1 MGSQKINL
9 LLIKSRR
16 AVHRSA
22 AQGHWNF
29 PIAMAVLPSAN
40 APWRANLLTLHGHFL
55 PPSATCGDAYA
66 LLAADEK
73 LPGLAIIDEGR
84 IVGSIDR
91 HSLLT
96 TFARPVVR
104 DVYERR
110 PVALLMDRA
119 PLIVGPETSISELS
133 ERIGRDKPSAL
144 MSGFIIAENGRFI
157 GIGSVLDILQL
168 QVAEGR
174 QRGAELEAARAEAV
188 RADAAKSQFLANMSH
203 ELRTP
208 LNAVIGFA
216 DMIQGEMFGTGP
228 AAWERYRDYAGDI
241 GTSGRFLLHV
251 INDILDLSKASAGKA
266 ELREDRMSV
275 KSLISGVERFFRER
289 AAEAGLTLEARQ
301 AEPDIE
307 LWADETKLK
316 QVLLN
321 LVSNAIKFTPAGGR
335 VDLAVAAQ
343 PDGCLGLIVTDS
355 GIGIDADDIERV
367 FEPFVQVDSSLSR
380 RHAGTGL
387 GLPLARSFIELHG
400 GTIELTSQPNA
411 GTRVTV
417 LLPAARIQT
426 PTPALETAYP

>member
-1 MGSQKINL
+1 MEFESL
-9 LLIKSRR
+9 KSIGNCRT
-16 AVHRSA
+16 
-22 AQGHWNF
+22 
-29 PIAMAVLPSAN
+29 AMAATPSAN
-40 APWRANLLTLHGHFL
+40 APWRANLLTLHARFL
-55 PPSATCGDAYA
+55 PPSASCGDAYA
-66 LLAADEK
+66 LLAADED
-73 LPGLAIIDEGR
+73 LPGLAIIDDGT

-119 PLIVGPETSISELS
+119 PLIVDPDTNITDLS

-144 MSGFIIAENGRFI
+144 MSGFIIARDGKFI
-157 GIGSVLDILQL
+157 GMGSVLDILQL

-174 QRGAELEAARAEAV
+174 QRGQELEAARMEAV

-216 DMIQGEMFGTGP
+216 DIIHGEMFGAGE
-228 AAWERYRDYAGDI
+228 AAWNRYKDYAGDI
-241 GTSGRFLLHV
+241 GASGRFLLDV
-251 INDILDLSKASAGKA
+251 INDILDLTKAAAGKA

-275 KSLISGVERFFRER
+275 ADIVTGVGRFFRER
-289 AAEAGLTLEARQ
+289 AQEAELTLEIRGP
-301 AEPDIE
+301 EEDIE

-335 VDLAVAAQ
+335 VSMRADVRADGSLAITIA
-343 PDGCLGLIVTDS
+343 DS
-355 GIGIDADDIERV
+355 GIGIAKADLDRI
-367 FEPFVQVDSSLSR
+367 FQPFVQVDSSLSR

-387 GLPLARSFIELHG
+387 GLPLARSFVELHG
-400 GTIELTSQPNA
+400 GTVEIDSEPGT
-411 GTRVTV
+411 GTRATV
-417 LLPAARIQT
+417 LLPAARVHVV
-426 PTPALETAYP
+426 ALQD

>member
-1 MGSQKINL
+1 MVFESLKGIGNQ
-9 LLIKSRR
+9 
-16 AVHRSA
+16 H
-22 AQGHWNF
+22 
-29 PIAMAVLPSAN
+29 IAMAATPSAN
-40 APWRANLLTLHGHFL
+40 APWRANLLTLHARFL
-55 PPSATCGDAYA
+55 PPSASCGDAYA
-66 LLAADEK
+66 LLAADED
-73 LPGLAIIDEGR
+73 LPGLAIIEDGA

-119 PLIVGPETSISELS
+119 PLIVDPDTSITDLS

-144 MSGFIIAENGRFI
+144 MSGFIIARDGQFI
-157 GIGSVLDILQL
+157 GMGSVLDILQL

-174 QRGAELEAARAEAV
+174 QRGQELEAARMEAV

-216 DMIQGEMFGTGP
+216 DIIHGEMFGTGE
-228 AAWERYRDYAGDI
+228 AAWKRYKDYAGDI
-241 GTSGRFLLHV
+241 GASGRFLLDV
-251 INDILDLSKASAGKA
+251 INDILDLTKAAAGKA

-275 KSLISGVERFFRER
+275 ADVVTGVGRLFRER
-289 AAEAGLTLEARQ
+289 AQQAELTLDIRGP
-301 AEPDIE
+301 AEDIE

-321 LVSNAIKFTPAGGR
+321 LVSNAIKFTPAGGHVSVR
-335 VDLAVAAQ
+335 ADIRADGGLAISVA
-343 PDGCLGLIVTDS
+343 DS
-355 GIGIDADDIERV
+355 GIGIAKGDLDRI
-367 FEPFVQVDSSLSR
+367 FQPFVQVDSSLSR

-387 GLPLARSFIELHG
+387 GLPLARSFVELHG
-400 GTIELTSQPNA
+400 GTIEIDSEPGT
-411 GTRVTV
+411 GTRATV
-417 LLPAARIQT
+417 LLPAARVHVV
-426 PTPALETAYP
+426 ALLD

>member
-1 MGSQKINL
+1 MVFESLKGIGNQ
-9 LLIKSRR
+9 
-16 AVHRSA
+16 H
-22 AQGHWNF
+22 
-29 PIAMAVLPSAN
+29 IAMAATPSAN
-40 APWRANLLTLHGHFL
+40 APWRANLLTLHARFL
-55 PPSATCGDAYA
+55 PPSASCGDAYS
-66 LLAADEK
+66 LLAADED
-73 LPGLAIIDEGR
+73 LPGLAIIEDGA

-119 PLIVGPETSISELS
+119 PLIVDPDTSITDLS

-144 MSGFIIAENGRFI
+144 MSGFIIARDGQFI
-157 GIGSVLDILQL
+157 GMGSVLDILQL

-174 QRGAELEAARAEAV
+174 QRGQELEAARMEAV

-216 DMIQGEMFGTGP
+216 DIIHGEMFGTGE
-228 AAWERYRDYAGDI
+228 AAWKRYKDYAGDI
-241 GTSGRFLLHV
+241 GASGRFLLDV
-251 INDILDLSKASAGKA
+251 INDILDLTKAAAGKA

-275 KSLISGVERFFRER
+275 ADVVTGVGRLFRER
-289 AAEAGLTLEARQ
+289 AHEAELTLDIRGP
-301 AEPDIE
+301 AEDIE

-321 LVSNAIKFTPAGGR
+321 LVSNAIKFTPAGGHVSVR
-335 VDLAVAAQ
+335 ADIRADGGLAISVA
-343 PDGCLGLIVTDS
+343 DS
-355 GIGIDADDIERV
+355 GIGIAKGDLDRI
-367 FEPFVQVDSSLSR
+367 FQPFVQVDSSLSR

-387 GLPLARSFIELHG
+387 GLPLARSFVELHG
-400 GTIELTSQPNA
+400 GTIEIDSEPGT
-411 GTRVTV
+411 GTRATV
-417 LLPAARIQT
+417 LLPAARVHVV
-426 PTPALETAYP
+426 ALLD

>member
-1 MGSQKINL
+1 M
-9 LLIKSRR
+9 
-16 AVHRSA
+16 A
-22 AQGHWNF
+22 AT
-29 PIAMAVLPSAN
+29 PSAT
-40 APWRANLLTLHGHFL
+40 APWRATLLTLHARHL
-55 PPSATCGDAYA
+55 PPSATCGEAYA

-73 LPGLAIIDEGR
+73 LPGLAIIEDGV

-119 PLIVGPETSISELS
+119 PLIVDPDTNISDLS

-144 MSGFIIAENGRFI
+144 MSGFIVAKDGRFI
-157 GIGSVLDILQL
+157 GMGSVLDILQL

-174 QRGAELEAARAEAV
+174 QRGQELEAARMEAV

-216 DMIQGEMFGTGP
+216 DIIQSEMFGSGE
-228 AAWERYRDYAGDI
+228 AAWNRYKDYAGDI
-241 GTSGRFLLHV
+241 SSSGRFLLDV
-251 INDILDLSKASAGKA
+251 INDILDLTKAAAGKV

-275 KSLISGVERFFRER
+275 TALVSSAERFFRER
-289 AAEAGLTLEARQ
+289 AQIADLSLEISGPD
-301 AEPDIE
+301 EDIE

-335 VDLAVAAQ
+335 VSVRTERRTDGALA
-343 PDGCLGLIVTDS
+343 LTVTDS
-355 GIGIDADDIERV
+355 GIGIAQGDLDRI
-367 FEPFVQVDSSLSR
+367 FQPFVQVDSSLAR

-400 GTIELTSQPNA
+400 GTIDLASQPGS

-417 LLPAARIQT
+417 LLPAARIL
-426 PTPALETAYP
+426 AVELV

>member
-1 MGSQKINL
+1 MVAS
-9 LLIKSRR
+9 
-16 AVHRSA
+16 
-22 AQGHWNF
+22 
-29 PIAMAVLPSAN
+29 PSVT
-40 APWRANLLTLHGHFL
+40 APWRANLLTLHARFL

-73 LPGLAIIDEGR
+73 LPGLAIIEAGR

-110 PVALLMDRA
+110 PIALLMDRA
-119 PLIVGPETSISELS
+119 PLIVGPDTSLSDLS
-133 ERIGRDKPSAL
+133 EQIGRDKPSAL
-144 MSGFIIAENGRFI
+144 MSGFIVARDGHFI
-157 GIGSVLDILQL
+157 GMGSVLDILQL

-174 QRGAELEAARAEAV
+174 QRGLELEAARMEAV

-216 DMIQGEMFGTGP
+216 DIIQGEMFGTGE
-228 AAWERYRDYAGDI
+228 AAWSRYKDYAGDI
-241 GTSGRFLLHV
+241 GSSGRFLLDV
-251 INDILDLSKASAGKA
+251 INDILDLTKAAAGKA

-275 KSLISGVERFFRER
+275 VALVTGVERFFRER
-289 AAEAGLTLEARQ
+289 AREAGLTLETSGPTQ
-301 AEPDIE
+301 DIE

-335 VDLAVAAQ
+335 VSVRTEARQDGGLSLTVA
-343 PDGCLGLIVTDS
+343 DS
-355 GIGIDADDIERV
+355 GIGIAGDDLERI
-367 FEPFVQVDSSLSR
+367 FQPFVQVDSSLAR
-380 RHAGTGL
+380 RHTGTGL
-387 GLPLARSFIELHG
+387 GLPLARSFVELHG
-400 GTIELTSQPNA
+400 GTVEIASHPGS
-411 GTRVTV
+411 GTRVIV
-417 LLPAARIQT
+417 LLPAVRVQT
-426 PTPALETAYP
+426 GTALRAAV

>member
-1 MGSQKINL
+1 MAASL
-9 LLIKSRR
+9 
-16 AVHRSA
+16 SA
-22 AQGHWNF
+22 
-29 PIAMAVLPSAN
+29 I
-40 APWRANLLTLHGHFL
+40 APWRVNLLTLHDRFL

-66 LLAADEK
+66 LLASDEK
-73 LPGLAIIDEGR
+73 LPGLAIIEDGK

-119 PLIVGPETSISELS
+119 PLIVDPDTSISDLS

-144 MSGFIIAENGRFI
+144 MSGFIIADNGRFI
-157 GIGSVLDILQL
+157 GMGSVLDILQL

-174 QRGAELEAARAEAV
+174 QRGAELEAARTEAV

-216 DMIQGEMFGTGP
+216 DIIQSEMFGTGET
-228 AAWERYRDYAGDI
+228 AWARYRDYAADI
-241 GTSGRFLLHV
+241 GASGRFLLDV
-251 INDILDLSKASAGKA
+251 INDILDLTKASAGKM

-275 KSLISGVERFFRER
+275 STLVSGVERFFRER
-289 AAEAGLTLEARQ
+289 ARQAGLSLETHLADQ
-301 AEPDIE
+301 EIE

-321 LVSNAIKFTPAGGR
+321 LVSNAIKFTPSGGR
-335 VDLAVAAQ
+335 VSVSAVSR
-343 PDGCLGLIVTDS
+343 PDERLELIVADS
-355 GIGIDADDIERV
+355 GIGIAEGDLDRIFD
-367 FEPFVQVDSSLSR
+367 PFVQVDSSLSR

-400 GTIELTSQPNA
+400 GTIEIASRPNA

-417 LLPAARIQT
+417 LLPGNRVQAFESIRAAV
-426 PTPALETAYP
+426 

>member
-1 MGSQKINL
+1 M
-9 LLIKSRR
+9 
-16 AVHRSA
+16 A
-22 AQGHWNF
+22 AT
-29 PIAMAVLPSAN
+29 PSAN
-40 APWRANLLTLHGHFL
+40 APWRANLLTLHARFL
-55 PPSATCGDAYA
+55 PPSASCGDAYA
-66 LLAADEK
+66 LLAADED
-73 LPGLAIIDEGR
+73 LPGLAIIEDGA

-119 PLIVGPETSISELS
+119 PLIVDPDTSITDLS

-144 MSGFIIAENGRFI
+144 MSGFIVARDGQFI
-157 GIGSVLDILQL
+157 GMGSVLDILQL

-174 QRGAELEAARAEAV
+174 QRGQELEAARMEAV

-216 DMIQGEMFGTGP
+216 DIIQGEMFGAGE
-228 AAWERYRDYAGDI
+228 AAWNRYKDYAGDI
-241 GTSGRFLLHV
+241 GASGRFLLDV
-251 INDILDLSKASAGKA
+251 INDILDLTKAAAGKA

-275 KSLISGVERFFRER
+275 TQVINGVGRFFRER
-289 AAEAGLTLEARQ
+289 AQEAELTLEIRGP
-301 AEPDIE
+301 EEDVE

-335 VDLAVAAQ
+335 VSVRAEIRADGGLAMTVA
-343 PDGCLGLIVTDS
+343 DS
-355 GIGIDADDIERV
+355 GIGIAMADLDRI
-367 FEPFVQVDSSLSR
+367 FQPFVQVDSSLSR

-387 GLPLARSFIELHG
+387 GLPLARSFVELHG
-400 GTIELTSQPNA
+400 GTVEIDSEPGA
-411 GTRVTV
+411 GTRATV
-417 LLPAARIQT
+417 LLPAARVQVT
-426 PTPALETAYP
+426 ALLG

>member
-1 MGSQKINL
+1 M
-9 LLIKSRR
+9 
-16 AVHRSA
+16 A
-22 AQGHWNF
+22 AT
-29 PIAMAVLPSAN
+29 PSAN
-40 APWRANLLTLHGHFL
+40 APWRANLLTLHARFL
-55 PPSATCGDAYA
+55 PPSASCGDAYA
-66 LLAADEK
+66 LLAADED
-73 LPGLAIIDEGR
+73 LPGLAIIEDGA

-119 PLIVGPETSISELS
+119 PLIVDPDTSITDLS

-144 MSGFIIAENGRFI
+144 MSGFIVARDGQFI
-157 GIGSVLDILQL
+157 GMGSVLDILQL

-174 QRGAELEAARAEAV
+174 QRGQELEAARMEAV

-216 DMIQGEMFGTGP
+216 DIIQGEMFGAGE
-228 AAWERYRDYAGDI
+228 AAWNRYKDYAGDI
-241 GTSGRFLLHV
+241 GASGRFLLDV
-251 INDILDLSKASAGKA
+251 INDILDLTKAAAGKA

-275 KSLISGVERFFRER
+275 TQVINGVGRFFRER
-289 AAEAGLTLEARQ
+289 AQEAELTLEIRGP
-301 AEPDIE
+301 EEDVE

-335 VDLAVAAQ
+335 VSVRADIRADGGLAMTVA
-343 PDGCLGLIVTDS
+343 DS
-355 GIGIDADDIERV
+355 GIGIAMADLDRI
-367 FEPFVQVDSSLSR
+367 FQPFVQVDSSLSR

-387 GLPLARSFIELHG
+387 GLPLARSFVELHG
-400 GTIELTSQPNA
+400 GTVEIDSEPGA
-411 GTRVTV
+411 GTRATV
-417 LLPAARIQT
+417 LLPAARVQVT
-426 PTPALETAYP
+426 ALLG

>member
-1 MGSQKINL
+1 MVAS
-9 LLIKSRR
+9 
-16 AVHRSA
+16 
-22 AQGHWNF
+22 
-29 PIAMAVLPSAN
+29 PSTT
-40 APWRANLLTLHGHFL
+40 APWRANLLTLHARFL

-73 LPGLAIIDEGR
+73 LPGLAIIEEGR

-110 PVALLMDRA
+110 PVVLLMDRA
-119 PLIVGPETSISELS
+119 PLIVGPDTSISDLS
-133 ERIGRDKPSAL
+133 EQIGRDKPSAL
-144 MSGFIIAENGRFI
+144 MSGFIVAKDGQFI
-157 GIGSVLDILQL
+157 GMGSVLDILQL

-174 QRGAELEAARAEAV
+174 QRGLELEAARMEAV

-216 DMIQGEMFGTGP
+216 DIIQGEMFGTGET
-228 AAWERYRDYAGDI
+228 AWGRYKDYAGDI
-241 GTSGRFLLHV
+241 GSSGRFLLDV
-251 INDILDLSKASAGKA
+251 INDILDLTKAAAGKV

-275 KSLISGVERFFRER
+275 AALITSVERFFRER
-289 AAEAGLTLEARQ
+289 ARDAGLTLETSGPDQ
-301 AEPDIE
+301 DQDIE

-335 VDLAVAAQ
+335 VSVRAEARPEGGLALTVA
-343 PDGCLGLIVTDS
+343 DS
-355 GIGIDADDIERV
+355 GIGIAMDDLDRI
-367 FEPFVQVDSSLSR
+367 FQPFVQVDSSLAR

-400 GTIELTSQPNA
+400 GTVEIASRPGS
-411 GTRVTV
+411 GTRVSV
-417 LLPAARIQT
+417 RLPASRIQT
-426 PTPALETAYP
+426 GSPLRAAV